1 MSEHQAVHSV
11 ARVAATLRTVLAGF
25 REGGD
30 RARPLLVAEQ
40 EGGQP
45 EAALLPY
52 DLFVLLLQA
61 VERTDEIAIGDLAV
75 QRMGEAPA
83 PGQGLDTAALAR
95 LVADAVPEHAD
106 EILRAGGAS
115 AQGD

>member
-11 ARVAATLRTVLAGF
+11 ARVAATLRTVLASF
-25 REGGD
+25 REGGA
-30 RARPLLVAEQ
+30 RALPLLVGEQ
-40 EGGQP
+40 EGGEP
-45 EAALLPY
+45 EAAILPY

-61 VERTDEIAIGDLAV
+61 VERADDVAIGDLAG
-75 QRMGEAPA
+75 QRIAEAPA

-95 LVADAVPEHAD
+95 LVADANPGQAD

-115 AQGD
+115 AQED